1 MHDTLPRIEN
11 QTMKPVES
19 EVAAALTKK
28 EVDQLRARLLSE
40 RERLHAQTRLA
51 IVREPTERAAEAM
64 DEAQAS
70 LEQHEALGLAAHER
84 TLLQHIE
91 RALKKIEFGTYGV
104 SEDSGEPIGFRRL
117 QAVPWAR
124 FTAGEQ
130 EAFEARSRQF
140 RG

>member
-1 MHDTLPRIEN
+1 MTKHAEPELPTE
-11 QTMKPVES
+11 
-19 EVAAALTKK
+19 LTKK
-28 EVDQLRARLLSE
+28 QTALLKARLLSE
-40 RERLHAQTRLA
+40 RDRLQANTRMAVVL
-51 IVREPTERAAEAM
+51 EPTERAAEPM

-84 TLLQHIE
+84 ALLQHIE
-91 RALKKIEFGTYGV
+91 RALKKIAFGTYGV
-104 SEDSGEPIGFRRL
+104 SEDSGEPIGLRRL

>member
-1 MHDTLPRIEN
+1 MKHDE
-11 QTMKPVES
+11 QES
-19 EVAAALTKK
+19 PAPLTTK
-28 EVDQLRARLLSE
+28 QLGSLRERLVSE
-40 RERLHAQTRLA
+40 RERLNAHTRMA

-70 LEQHEALGLAAHER
+70 LEQHEALGLAAHEHA
-84 TLLQHIE
+84 LLQHIE
-91 RALKKIEFGTYGV
+91 RALKKIEAGTYGI
-104 SEDSGEPIGFRRL
+104 SEDSGEPIGIKRL

-130 EAFEARSRQF
+130 EELEARSRQY